1 MHICTLT
8 HFLHTHASAGTA
20 ASLGSPHFHPSP
32 SVFPSARINNTRH
45 RQAADYVNNTDPE
58 FTLEAYD
65 LPDET
70 PQPCR
75 RRSSR
80 ASSYRKPPSRRPCSL
95 PRRKD
100 DDAELKP
107 LPGATTTSTTKRAE
121 PKIDADADADAA
133 SWENN
138 AEAEQQAR
146 CGRCTASLHHLTTP
160 RLVPCLAWTFDEP
173 FGEH

>member
-1 MHICTLT
+1 
-8 HFLHTHASAGTA
+8 
-20 ASLGSPHFHPSP
+20 
-32 SVFPSARINNTRH
+32 
-45 RQAADYVNNTDPE
+45 
-58 FTLEAYD
+58 LEAYD

-121 PKIDADADADAA
+121 PEIDADVNTDADAA
-133 SWENN
+133 SRGNN
-138 AEAEQQAR
+138 AEAEPQAR
-146 CGRCTASLHHLTTP
+146 RGRCTASRRHLTTP
-160 RLVPCLAWTFDEP
+160 SLVPCLAWTFDEP

>member
-1 MHICTLT
+1 M
-8 HFLHTHASAGTA
+8 
-20 ASLGSPHFHPSP
+20 
-32 SVFPSARINNTRH
+32 
-45 RQAADYVNNTDPE
+45 
-58 FTLEAYD
+58 EAYD

-107 LPGATTTSTTKRAE
+107 LPGATTTSTTKQGRSQEFVFFIIRGDNHANLYKNLIKIQIFNVNLGAIGRARPLPAPPYLRPCDQE
-121 PKIDADADADAA
+121 SRAKDRRRRRRHELGKQRR
-133 SWENN
+133 S
-138 AEAEQQAR
+138 R
-146 CGRCTASLHHLTTP
+146 TASTLWPLHRKPASPHHAPPCSLP
-160 RLVPCLAWTFDEP
+160 RLDLRRAFW
-173 FGEH
+173 